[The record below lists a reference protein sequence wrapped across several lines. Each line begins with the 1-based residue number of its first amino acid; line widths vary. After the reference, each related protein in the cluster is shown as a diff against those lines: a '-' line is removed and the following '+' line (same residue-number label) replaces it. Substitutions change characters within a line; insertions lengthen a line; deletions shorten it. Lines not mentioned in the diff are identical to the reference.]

1 MKIGIILGT
10 RPEIIKMS
18 PVIHEC
24 QKKRLPFFIL
34 HTGQHYSPNMDSIF
48 FKELSLPEP
57 DYNLKLGTLSYRK
70 QVGFFIKH
78 ISHVLKIEKPDIVIV
93 QGDTVT
99 VVTGALAANNLGI
112 PVAHHE
118 AGLRSHD
125 ITMLEEVNRTLTD
138 HVSRF
143 LFAPTR
149 TAFNN
154 LIDEGFNKDNVF
166 LAGNTIVD
174 MVKSHSPRIKK
185 SKILARLKLRSGR
198 YFLITA
204 HRAET
209 VDKKEHLA
217 RLFESL
223 SHLQDN
229 FKEFKML
236 YVIHPRTEK
245 MAEKFGLELSPLIR
259 TIPPIGYFDM
269 LALQKNANLILTDSG
284 GVQEE
289 ACILGVPCVTLRD
302 NTERPE
308 TIEIGANYLAG
319 MDSNRILE
327 AVKKILRK
335 KRKWRHPFGDG
346 RTGKKVLEVLLA
358 RTHPKTYQGS
368 ID

>member
-18 PVIHEC
+18 PIIREC
-24 QKKRLPFFIL
+24 QKRRLPFFIL
-34 HTGQHYSPNMDSIF
+34 HTGQHYSKNMDSVF
-48 FKELSLPEP
+48 FKELSLPKP
-57 DYNLKLGTLSYRK
+57 DYNLKLGELSYRK

-78 ISHVLKIEKPDIVIV
+78 ISRILKLEKPDAVVV

-138 HVSRF
+138 HISRF
-143 LFAPTR
+143 LFAPTK
-149 TAFNN
+149 TAAGN
-154 LIDEGFNKDNVF
+154 LLDEGFNADNVF

-174 MVKSHSPRIKK
+174 MAKSHSSRIKK
-185 SKILARLKLRSGR
+185 SKILTRLKLRPKK
-198 YFLITA
+198 YFLVTA

-209 VDKKEHLA
+209 VDKKERLT
-217 RLFESL
+217 RLFETL
-223 SHLQDN
+223 SHLQGN
-229 FKEFKML
+229 CKEYKML

-245 MAEKFGLELSPLIR
+245 MAEKFGLKLNPLIQA
-259 TIPPIGYFDM
+259 IPPVGYFDM
-269 LALQKNANLILTDSG
+269 LALQKNARIVLTDSG

-289 ACILGVPCVTLRD
+289 SCILGVPCVTFRD

-308 TIEIGANYLAG
+308 TVEIGANYLVG
-319 MDSNRILE
+319 MDSGRILE
-327 AVKKILRK
+327 AVTKSLKGKK
-335 KRKWRHPFGDG
+335 KWKHPFGDG
-346 RTGKKVLEVLLA
+346 RTGERIVEILLKKM
-358 RTHPKTYQGS
+358 RPS
-368 ID
+368 SR